1 MHVTAI
7 IAAGGSGRRLGA
19 GVPKQL
25 LEIGGRTILERSV
38 EAFASH
44 PRVTD
49 VVVALPEPMI
59 AAPPSWLQRHSRV
72 QVVAGGSRRQDSVAA
87 AFDSVPQLA
96 DVVLVHDAARPFVSA
111 DLIDRCIDSA
121 WRFGGAIAAVAAVDT
136 VKRVKPE
143 GPSPV
148 ITGTVP
154 RESIYLAQTPQ
165 GFRRNVLA
173 DAVAA
178 GRAGV
183 EATDEAALAEHAGH
197 AVRVVEGEP
206 SNVKITT
213 AADLEQAQKRLAAH
227 DMRVGAGY
235 DLHRLVE
242 GRTLIIGGVVIPA
255 DKGALGHSDADVACH
270 AATDAILGAATL
282 GDIGAHFPDSDPRWK
297 GAASTELLRQ
307 AAEMVRG
314 AGFAIANVDI
324 VVVLER
330 PKIAPHKEA
339 IRQGLADAMNVP
351 VATVSVKGKTNE
363 GVDAVGRG
371 DAIAAHAVALL
382 QRSALVV
389 YAVSGFLSSVSCL
402 LSSVS

>member
-1 MHVTAI
+1 MRSPTGSGRRSPAGRCDNSRLMHVTAI

-19 GVPKQL
+19 AVPKQL

-38 EAFASH
+38 EAFAAH

-49 VVVALPEPMI
+49 VIVALPADLL
-59 AAPPSWLQRHSRV
+59 AAPPEWLERRARV
-72 QVVAGGSRRQDSVAA
+72 RVVAGGTRRQDSVAA
-87 AFDSVPQLA
+87 AFDAVAPA
-96 DVVLVHDAARPFVSA
+96 TDVVLVHDAARPFVSA

-121 WRFGGAIAAVAAVDT
+121 WRFGGAIAAIPAIDT
-136 VKRVKPE
+136 VKRVKPQS
-143 GPSPV
+143 PAPV

-183 EATDEAALAEHAGH
+183 DATDEAALAEHAGH
-197 AVRVVEGEP
+197 PVRVVDGDP
-206 SNVKITT
+206 GNVKITT
-213 AADLEQAQKRLAAH
+213 ASDLEQAEKRVTAVQSS
-227 DMRVGAGY
+227 VGAGY

-242 GRTLIIGGVVIPA
+242 GRPLIIGGVTIPFE
-255 DKGALGHSDADVACH
+255 KGALGHSDADVACH
-270 AATDAILGAATL
+270 AVTDAILGAAAL

-297 GAASTELLRQ
+297 GASSIDLLRQ
-307 AAEMVRG
+307 AAAMVRG
-314 AGFAIANVDI
+314 AGYAIANVDV

-330 PKIAPHKEA
+330 PKIAPHKDA
-339 IRQGLADAMNVP
+339 IRQGLAEALGLTT
-351 VATVSVKGKTNE
+351 ARVSVKGKTNE

-371 DAIAAHAVALL
+371 EAVAAHAVALINK
-382 QRSALVV
+382 Q
-389 YAVSGFLSSVSCL
+389 
-402 LSSVS
+402 

>member
-19 GVPKQL
+19 AVPKQL

-38 EAFASH
+38 EAFATH

-49 VVVALPEPMI
+49 VVVALPPDLM
-59 AAPPSWLQRHSRV
+59 AAQPSWLEGMPSVRC
-72 QVVAGGSRRQDSVAA
+72 VAGGARRQDSVAA
-87 AFDSVPQLA
+87 AFDTVPQLA
-96 DVVLVHDAARPFVSA
+96 DVVLVHDAARPFVSTA
-111 DLIDRCIDSA
+111 LIDRCIESA
-121 WRFGGAIAAVAAVDT
+121 WRFGGAIAAVRAIDT
-136 VKRVKPE
+136 VKRVKPD
-143 GPSPV
+143 GPDPV

-183 EATDEAALAEHAGH
+183 EATDEASLAEHAGH
-197 AVRVVEGEP
+197 AVRVVEGDP
-206 SNVKITT
+206 ANVKITT
-213 AADLEQAQKRLAAH
+213 AADFEQAQNRIAAASVS
-227 DMRVGAGY
+227 RVGTGY

-242 GRTLIIGGVVIPA
+242 GRALIIGGVAIPFE
-255 DKGALGHSDADVACH
+255 KGALGHSDADVACH
-270 AATDAILGAATL
+270 AATDAILGAASL

-297 GAASTELLRQ
+297 DASSIELLRL
-307 AAEMVRG
+307 AAALVRE
-314 AGFAIANVDI
+314 AGYRIVNVDV

-330 PKIAPHKEA
+330 PKIAPHKQA
-339 IRQGLADAMNVP
+339 IRQGLADAIGIAVE
-351 VATVSVKGKTNE
+351 AVSVKGKTNE

-371 DAIAAHAVALL
+371 EAIAAHAVAMING
-382 QRSALVV
+382 Q
-389 YAVSGFLSSVSCL
+389 
-402 LSSVS
+402 

>member
-19 GVPKQL
+19 AVPKQL

-38 EAFASH
+38 DAFANH
-44 PRVTD
+44 PRVTE
-49 VVVALPEPMI
+49 VIVALPAEMI
-59 AAPPSWLQRHSRV
+59 AAPPGWLQRHDRV
-72 QVVAGGSRRQDSVAA
+72 RVVAGGTRRQDSVAA
-87 AFDSVPQLA
+87 AFDYVAHAA

-121 WRFGGAIAAVAAVDT
+121 WRFGGAIAAVPAIDT

-143 GPSPV
+143 SPAPV

-183 EATDEAALAEHAGH
+183 EATDEASLAEHAGH
-197 AVRVVEGEP
+197 PVRVVEGDP
-206 SNVKITT
+206 GNVKITT
-213 AADLEQAQKRLAAH
+213 PADLEQAQKRMAAAIQAC
-227 DMRVGAGY
+227 VGTGY

-242 GRTLIIGGVVIPA
+242 GRPLIIGGVTVPFE
-255 DKGALGHSDADVACH
+255 KGALGHSDADVACH
-270 AATDAILGAATL
+270 AVTDAILGAAAL
-282 GDIGAHFPDSDPRWK
+282 GDIGAHFPDTDPRWK
-297 GAASTELLRQ
+297 GASSIDLLRQ
-307 AAEMVRG
+307 AAGMVSG
-314 AGFAIANVDI
+314 AGYAIANVDV

-330 PKIAPHKEA
+330 PKIAPHKDA
-339 IRQGLADAMNVP
+339 IRQGLAGAMGIAVER
-351 VATVSVKGKTNE
+351 VSVKGKTNE

-371 DAIAAHAVALL
+371 EAIAAHAVALL
-382 QRSALVV
+382 NRQ
-389 YAVSGFLSSVSCL
+389 
-402 LSSVS
+402 